1 MSSAL
6 PAEPASAPPAKE
18 RIWSRDLVLAFAA
31 NLALALVFY
40 VLATTMAVYAVE
52 RFGAGETAAGLASSV
67 FVIGAVL
74 ARLFAGNLVDL
85 LGRRKSLAISFL
97 VFLLASASYLPVDA
111 AASSLGVLL
120 GVRAVHG
127 VAFGVASTAAMALG
141 QSLIPASRRAEGT
154 GYFTLSSTLATAV
167 GPFLALLLV
176 HGPGYRTLFLVC
188 CAVAVAGM
196 AVSLLLRTP
205 DLAPS
210 PEERS
215 RLRRF
220 HPRDMLHPAVLPVA
234 SFMLVLSIAY
244 SGVLTFLNSF
254 AIDRGLESGAA
265 LFFVVYAVVLFA
277 SRLAAG
283 RIQDVRGPDLVVYAA
298 VASFAL
304 GLVLLGMA
312 RSDLL
317 VVISGG
323 FIGAG
328 FGTLMSALQSV
339 AVGLVPVHRVGTAIS
354 THFFMVDLGVGL
366 GPVLLG
372 LALASLDLGVLYMVL
387 AGLVALSV
395 VVYVLVHARPE
406 RERRGVPAG
415 SPELVTAGV

>member
-1 MSSAL
+1 
-6 PAEPASAPPAKE
+6 
-18 RIWSRDLVLAFAA
+18 
-31 NLALALVFY
+31 
-40 VLATTMAVYAVE
+40 
-52 RFGAGETAAGLASSV
+52 
-67 FVIGAVL
+67 
-74 ARLFAGNLVDL
+74 
-85 LGRRKSLAISFL
+85 
-97 VFLLASASYLPVDA
+97 
-111 AASSLGVLL
+111 
-120 GVRAVHG
+120 
-127 VAFGVASTAAMALG
+127 
-141 QSLIPASRRAEGT
+141 
-154 GYFTLSSTLATAV
+154 
-167 GPFLALLLV
+167 
-176 HGPGYRTLFLVC
+176 
-188 CAVAVAGM
+188 
-196 AVSLLLRTP
+196 
-205 DLAPS
+205 
-210 PEERS
+210 
-215 RLRRF
+215 
-220 HPRDMLHPAVLPVA
+220 MLHPAVLPVA